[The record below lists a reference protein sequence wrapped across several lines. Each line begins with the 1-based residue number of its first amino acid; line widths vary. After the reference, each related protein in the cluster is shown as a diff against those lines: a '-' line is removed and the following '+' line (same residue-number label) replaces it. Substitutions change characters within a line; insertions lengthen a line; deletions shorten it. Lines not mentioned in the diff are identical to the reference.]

1 MAGMTLDSG
10 ALIALERADRR
21 IWVHLKEAASRKLP
35 RTVSAAAL
43 AEVWRGG
50 VRSARLAQFLAT
62 CSVEPV
68 SETLARAA
76 GEALAVV
83 RRGDTIDALVM
94 ASAAQ
99 RGDAV
104 LTSDPDDLG
113 RLQACFRNVR
123 IVSL

>member
-21 IWVHLKEAASRKLP
+21 IWVHLKEAASRKLR
-35 RTVSAAAL
+35 RTVSTAVL

-50 VRSARLAQFLAT
+50 ARSARLAQFLGT

-68 SETLARAA
+68 SESLARVA

-83 RRGDTIDALVM
+83 KRGDTIDALVM

-99 RGDAV
+99 RGDTV
-104 LTSDPDDLG
+104 ITSDPDDLG
-113 RLQACFRNVR
+113 RLQTCFPNVR